1 MSLPGS
7 CVGET
12 GDKEQVAMETPCGK
26 QERLIETLSFV
37 SDASTAH
44 LEGKV
49 ALIAE

>member
-1 MSLPGS
+1 MSLSGC

-12 GDKEQVAMETPCGK
+12 GDKEQVAMETPYSK

-44 LEGKV
+44 LERKM

>member
-1 MSLPGS
+1 MSLPGC

-12 GDKEQVAMETPCGK
+12 GDKEQVAMGTPSGK

-37 SDASTAH
+37 SGASTAH